1 MSYFVYDGTSIKTL
15 LPGSEL
21 TIGVLDGFDEI
32 DGNLGRE
39 IIKGDINSERYSPNY
54 ITSLFNEVVNFDL
67 FIYKTNESDFT
78 TEEQRKLTKLLTS
91 ARTPKW
97 FSSYDCNDNLIAN
110 YRGLFTQVT
119 YKIFSG
125 LKGFQ
130 VHFENDSP
138 YDYDV
143 VQNKTLTQVGEI
155 INIPATNEWRYPIE
169 SDADEPI
176 YPIIK
181 ITGKT
186 GKNITLKQESYTVD
200 ADKSKN
206 VVLEQNE
213 MSFYV
218 TASPFYVDCRRC
230 LIYTDSGV
238 CDCQSI
244 KIDLTKQK
252 WFRLMPNAINSFT
265 YKENG
270 GDIISQ
276 IDFAT
281 ADYIIPQKRA
291 IRWE

>member
-21 TIGVLDGFDEI
+21 AVAVLDSFDEI

-39 IIKGDINSERYSPNY
+39 IIKGEVNSERYSPNY

-67 FIYKTNESDFT
+67 FIYKTDESDFT
-78 TEEQRKLTKLLTS
+78 TNEQRKLTKLLTS
-91 ARTPKW
+91 TRTPKW

-110 YRGLFTQVT
+110 YRGLFTQVV

-143 VQNKTLTQVGEI
+143 VQNRTLTQLGKI
-155 INIPATNEWRYPIE
+155 IDIPATNEWQYPIE
-169 SDADEPI
+169 SDTDESI

-186 GKNITLKQESYTVD
+186 GKNIVLYQETYTVD
-200 ADKSKN
+200 TDKTKTT
-206 VVLEQNE
+206 VLEKNE

-218 TASPFYVDCRRC
+218 TVSPFYIDCKRC
-230 LIYTDSGV
+230 FIYTNSGV
-238 CDCQSI
+238 CDYQAI
-244 KIDLTKQK
+244 KFDLTKQK
-252 WFRLMPNAINSFT
+252 WFRFIPNAINSFS
-265 YKENG
+265 YKEDD

-276 IDFAT
+276 TDFAT
-281 ADYIIPQKRA
+281 ADYIVPQKRA

>member
-21 TIGVLDGFDEI
+21 TIGVLDSFDEI

-39 IIKGDINSERYSPNY
+39 IIKGEVNSERYSPNY

-138 YDYDV
+138 YDYDIV
-143 VQNKTLTQVGEI
+143 KNKSLTVLGYASIDET
-155 INIPATNEWRYPIE
+155 TNNWIYPLA
-169 SDADEPI
+169 SDSDEPI
-176 YPIIK
+176 YPVLK
-181 ITGKT
+181 IVGKT
-186 GKNITLKQESYTVD
+186 GSAITLSQRIEKEGVE
-200 ADKSKN
+200 
-206 VVLEQNE
+206 LGRNE
-213 MSFYV
+213 MSFYI
-218 TASPFYVDCRRC
+218 TASPFYIDCRKC
-230 LIYTDSGV
+230 MIYTDEGL
-238 CDCQSI
+238 CDYKAI
-244 KIDLTKQK
+244 NFDPTKQK
-252 WFRLMPNAINSFT
+252 WFSLLPNAVNFFE
-265 YKENG
+265 YKKDNKWVAV
-270 GDIISQ
+270 
-276 IDFAT
+276 DFIT

-291 IRWE
+291 IRWR